1 VAIEVIDPAL
11 CNGCGICVRNCPMD
25 VIRMNRE
32 HRKAEIRYQADC
44 MLCGQCLECPE
55 KAIYLKPGWPKPYL
69 LGWG

>member
-1 VAIEVIDPAL
+1 MAIEAIDPAL

-25 VIRMNRE
+25 VIRMDRE
-32 HRKAEIRYQADC
+32 AQKARIRYHEDC

-55 KAIYLKPGWPKPYL
+55 KAIYLEPGLAHAIL

>member
-32 HRKAEIRYQADC
+32 TGKAEIRYQNDC

-55 KAIYLKPGWPKPYL
+55 KAIYLRPGWPGSVL

>member
-1 VAIEVIDPAL
+1 MAIEVIDPAL

-25 VIRMNRE
+25 VIRMDKGS
-32 HRKAEIRYQADC
+32 RKAQIRYKEDC

-55 KAIYLKPGWPKPYL
+55 KAIYLAPGFVSSVL

>member
-25 VIRMNRE
+25 VIRMDKRRNR
-32 HRKAEIRYQADC
+32 AEIRYPEDC

-55 KAIYLKPGWPKPYL
+55 KAVYLKPGWLQPTL

>member
-1 VAIEVIDPAL
+1 MPIESIDPVM

-25 VIRMNRE
+25 VIRMDRTI
-32 HRKAEIRYQADC
+32 RKAQILYPEDC

-55 KAIYLKPGWPKPYL
+55 KAIYLRPGFLQPTL

>member
-1 VAIEVIDPAL
+1 MAIETIDPAL

-32 HRKAEIRYQADC
+32 IRKAEIRYQRDC

-55 KAIYLKPGWPKPYL
+55 RAVYLKPGWPGPVL